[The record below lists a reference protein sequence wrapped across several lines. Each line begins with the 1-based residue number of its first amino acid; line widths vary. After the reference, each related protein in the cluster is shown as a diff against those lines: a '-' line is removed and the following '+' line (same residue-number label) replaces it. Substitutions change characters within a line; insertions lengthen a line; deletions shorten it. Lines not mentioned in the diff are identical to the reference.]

1 MRKRASPGL
10 SPVESVRS
18 SAEKPL
24 MTVTQLDLLFPYI
37 FFFYGVLMTL
47 ALNSERLSRI
57 ADERFPHELLE
68 QWRAHRGLA
77 LLCLLVGAA
86 WILQNLWLA

>member
-1 MRKRASPGL
+1 
-10 SPVESVRS
+10 
-18 SAEKPL
+18 
-24 MTVTQLDLLFPYI
+24 
-37 FFFYGVLMTL
+37 MTL